1 MALAGKHTFGE
12 IDGTRVTFVE
22 KKIGQERIDFL
33 TELLEFNGL
42 LFSSNLKRKSQ
53 MKIQIFFL

>member
-1 MALAGKHTFGE
+1 MTLAGKHTFGE

-33 TELLEFNGL
+33 TELLEFDYL
-42 LFSSNLKRKSQ
+42 LSS
-53 MKIQIFFL
+53 